1 MDAGRKCSYLVP
13 VSYRRKQQTQ
23 RASLWVF
30 DQMCK
35 RRELETCQT
44 FGVKWNFSTVL
55 CIISLQNALFHYFG
69 FVPATFY
76 VWVLDLS
83 FFNVGLYCK
92 CCSPQFHQFII
103 NPFSSAD
110 KNLIILSETIHLSG
124 VCAVHTK
131 TLNWSEVFWSEAAT
145 PKHFNF

>member
-1 MDAGRKCSYLVP
+1 MDAGHKYTYLVP

-23 RASLWVF
+23 TASLWVF

-35 RRELETCQT
+35 HRELETFQT
-44 FGVKWNFSTVL
+44 FCVKWNFSTVL
-55 CIISLQNALFHYFG
+55 RIISLQNALFHYFG

-92 CCSPQFHQFII
+92 CCSLQFHHFII
-103 NPFSSAD
+103 NPFSRYSSAD
-110 KNLIILSETIHLSG
+110 KNSIILSETIHLSG

-131 TLNWSEVFWSEAAT
+131 TLKWSDWSCHT
-145 PKHFNF
+145 